1 MCKFAICDDEPADVV
16 YLRSMIESWA
26 KERGKIPVIREFP
39 SAESFLFAYE
49 EEKDFDIL
57 LLDIE
62 MGAMSGVEL
71 AKKLRGRDR
80 SVQII
85 FITGYMEYISEGYDV
100 EALHYL
106 LKPVAREKFLSVLDR
121 AARRVQMRERALI
134 LETSGEM
141 LRIPFYEIEWIEVQ
155 KNYVTLHGREDYCV
169 KRTLKGIR
177 QELDERFF
185 QIHRSYIVSIPG
197 IYAIQDHEAILLN
210 KNRIPIS
217 RKYFNTLQKKL
228 VNWHLNG

>member
-106 LKPVAREKFLSVLDR
+106 LKPVDREKFLAVLDR

-155 KNYVTLHGREDYCV
+155 KNYVTIHGREDYCV

-185 QIHRSYIVSIPG
+185 QIHRSY
-197 IYAIQDHEAILLN
+197 
-210 KNRIPIS
+210 
-217 RKYFNTLQKKL
+217 L
-228 VNWHLNG
+228 VNLTCVKKVTRKEVFLKNGDSLPLARGLYDKLNQAVIRYF